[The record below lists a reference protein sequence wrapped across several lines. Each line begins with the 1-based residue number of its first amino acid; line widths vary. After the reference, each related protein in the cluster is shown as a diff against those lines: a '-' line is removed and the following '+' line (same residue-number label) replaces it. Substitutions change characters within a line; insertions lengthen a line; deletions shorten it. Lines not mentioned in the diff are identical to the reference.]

1 MFVHLKS
8 PFPTPVQ
15 FLLALKSAKESCIPQ
30 AASQAQACAAE
41 ASPAITA
48 PPLAWRATSW
58 AIVIGT
64 LSKPK
69 EILTLTFCGDGP
81 AVSATPISFSSC
93 ATASRQPEAGITAEA
108 AGPAPPAAHAAPPAV
123 QTAAHAQLR
132 RTLRTL
138 LLAHDSVPAW
148 SKPAGNTV

>member
-1 MFVHLKS
+1 M
-8 PFPTPVQ
+8 Q

-64 LSKPK
+64 LSRPK

-93 ATASRQPEAGITAEA
+93 AAANRQPEAGTTAEA
-108 AGPAPPAAHAAPPAV
+108 AGPTPPAV

-148 SKPAGNTV
+148 SKPAGNTVREKPRLKI